1 MRWGW
6 GESEVPDDLAGI
18 RAIVPFCYYTWL
30 RGKASVLFPATSTL
44 HSMSKSLAESFLANI
59 QAHRDERA
67 YGQRHGYRMEWFT
80 YGQVLEMA
88 LRFRRELATR
98 GIGKGE
104 RVMLWGENCAE
115 WVAVFFGCALCGVVV
130 VPMDD
135 GASPDFAA
143 RVSGQV
149 EAKLWVCSRRH
160 AAEHATVAAGVPVVV
175 LEEVKIPAPSTS
187 SGQALSQR
195 TRQERGT
202 LCESS
207 TFPEVA
213 IGREDILQIVFTS
226 GTTAEPKGVVI
237 THGNVLANIAPLEQ
251 EMRWYL
257 KYERW
262 VHPVRFL
269 NLLPLSHV
277 FGQFL
282 GMFLPPLLGGT
293 VIFQE
298 ELKPSEI
305 VSTIRRERISVLVSV
320 PRVLQSLKQK
330 IERDLEAL
338 HPESGGKIEDFRRR
352 FRESEGKH
360 FLHRWW
366 IFRSIRRQF
375 GWKFWALICG
385 GATLDAETEE
395 FWGRLGYAAIQGYG
409 LTETTSLISVNHP
422 FKLGKGSIGKV
433 LPGREVKL
441 AEDGEILI
449 RGGGVAAGYWD
460 GGRQQG
466 LVDGVTD
473 KEGWYR
479 TGDVGALDEAGN
491 LYFKGRKKEVIVT
504 PSGLNIY
511 PEDLE
516 AALRL
521 QPEVKDCV
529 VVGIERGGNAEPC
542 AVVILHDDGQDDTS
556 VGAVVERANQSLAE
570 FQRIR
575 MWVLW
580 PQKDFPRT
588 STQKPRRNLIAEFAA
603 GRVLRGGREDVA
615 SDNPVMDLI
624 GRITGRGSSGLTA
637 DAALDSDLSSD
648 LGLSSLDR
656 VELISALE
664 DRYQVDL
671 SETRPSA
678 ARTVGDVE
686 RMLSGKSRPRAE
698 YHYPRWVLRWPVTW
712 LRWLAH
718 YFLTRP
724 AMILLGWPR
733 IEGRENLRGCNGP
746 LLVVCNHISD
756 VDVGFV
762 QAALPAR
769 LRNRIAT
776 ATRGEDLEALHTPA
790 PGRGFFGSAYDRTR
804 WLLGVSLLNLFPLP
818 REAGFRESFAYAG
831 EAVDRGYSVLVFP
844 EGRHTADGKM
854 NPFRAGIGLLANNL
868 GSPVLPLRIV
878 GLFEVKQAGRKFAR
892 PGEIQVRIGQP
903 MIFAAGSD
911 PAQIAQDLQRAVEAL

>member
-1 MRWGW
+1 MA
-6 GESEVPDDLAGI
+6 E
-18 RAIVPFCYYTWL
+18 
-30 RGKASVLFPATSTL
+30 
-44 HSMSKSLAESFLANI
+44 SLAQFFLANF
-59 QAHRDERA
+59 QAHREERA
-67 YGQRHGYRMEWFT
+67 YGQRRGYRMEWFT

-88 LRFRRELATR
+88 GLFCRELERR
-98 GIGKGE
+98 GISKGE

-115 WVAVFFGCALCGVVV
+115 WVAAFFGCALCGVVV

-135 GASPDFAA
+135 GASMDFAG

-149 EAKLWVCSRRH
+149 EARLWVCSRRH
-160 AAEHATVAAGVPVVV
+160 AAECASIAGAVSVVV
-175 LEEVKIPAPSTS
+175 LEDVEVPAPSTR
-187 SGQALSQR
+187 SGQALSLQKA
-195 TRQERGT
+195 QGQGRGT
-202 LCESS
+202 LGESS
-207 TFPEVA
+207 AAGTNVA
-213 IGREDILQIVFTS
+213 IGQNDTLQIVFTS

-237 THGNVLANIAPLEQ
+237 THGNVLANVAPLEQ
-251 EMRWYL
+251 EMRRYL

-305 VSTIRRERISVLVSV
+305 VSTIRRERVSVLVSV

-330 IERDLEAL
+330 IERDLEDRGNL
-338 HPESGGKIEDFRRR
+338 EKFRRR
-352 FRESEGKH
+352 FRALEGKH

-366 IFRSIRRQF
+366 IFRAIHRQF
-375 GWKFWALICG
+375 GWKFWAFISG
-385 GATLDAETEE
+385 GAALDAETEE

-409 LTETTSLISVNHP
+409 LTETTSLVSVNHP
-422 FKLGKGSIGKV
+422 FRLGKGSIGKV

-460 GGRQQG
+460 GGRRQEVVDG
-466 LVDGVTD
+466 VADGVTD
-473 KEGWYR
+473 KDGWYR
-479 TGDVGALDEAGN
+479 TGDVGALDKDGN

-504 PSGLNIY
+504 AGGLNIY

-516 AALRL
+516 AALRR

-529 VVGIERGGNAEPC
+529 VAGIERRGNAEPC
-542 AVVILHDDGQDDTS
+542 AVLILRDDAHDDAR
-556 VGAVVERANQSLAE
+556 VEAVVERANKSLAE
-570 FQRIR
+570 FQRMR
-575 MWVLW
+575 MWVRW
-580 PQKDFPRT
+580 AQEDFPRT
-588 STQKPRRNLIAEFAA
+588 NTQKPRRNLISEFATRQILQA
-603 GRVLRGGREDVA
+603 GGRNIV
-615 SDNPVMDLI
+615 SDSPVMELI
-624 GRITGRGSSGLTA
+624 GRITGRSVTGLDA
-637 DAALDSDLSSD
+637 GAALDSD

-671 SETRPSA
+671 SETRLSA

-686 RMLSGKSRPRAE
+686 RMLSGEARQRTE
-698 YHYPRWVLRWPVTW
+698 FHYPSWVLRWPVTW
-712 LRWLAH
+712 VRWLAH
-718 YFLTRP
+718 YLLMRP

-733 IEGRENLRGCNGP
+733 VEGRENLRGWNGP
-746 LLVVCNHISD
+746 LLVVCNHVAG

-762 QAALPAR
+762 QTALPAR
-769 LRNRIAT
+769 LRHRIAT
-776 ATRGEDLEALHTPA
+776 AAGGEALEARHTPA
-790 PGRGFFGSAYDRTR
+790 AGRGFFGRIYDRMQ
-804 WLLGVSLLNLFPLP
+804 WALGVSLLNLFPLP
-818 REAGFRESFAYAG
+818 REAGFRQSFAYAG

-844 EGRHTADGKM
+844 EGRHTVDGKM

-868 GSPVLPLRIV
+868 GIPVLPMRIV
-878 GLFEVKQAGRKFAR
+878 GLFEVKRAGKEFA
-892 PGEIQVRIGQP
+892 PPWKIGVRIGQP
-903 MIFAAGSD
+903 IRFAAGSA
-911 PAQIAQDLQRAVEAL
+911 PERIAEQLQSAVEAL